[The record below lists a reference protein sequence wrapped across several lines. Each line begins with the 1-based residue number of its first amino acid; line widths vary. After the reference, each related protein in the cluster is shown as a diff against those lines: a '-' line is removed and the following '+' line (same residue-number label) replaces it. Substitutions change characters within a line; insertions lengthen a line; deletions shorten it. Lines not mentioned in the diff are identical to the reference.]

1 MILFHPHR
9 SIFVSVSRIVSR
21 FWLITSTLVVGLLV
35 VDARPAVAQST
46 SDETTADLYREGL
59 QAFDRGNHDR
69 ARTLLEDVVRV
80 NAAFQGTRGAGVYW
94 LGRAHQR
101 LGQRDSMS
109 RAWAQG
115 VRAFRAA
122 GRFDVRLFDA
132 HLRRLAASSRQPST
146 EATGQITTLYLEILD
161 RVATDHPADD
171 RRLLHRHVAQFL
183 PLVDSDTLEAFLR
196 RGSPQTPSDWR
207 FDASVEEWMRQ
218 WWQRQDPSPA
228 TPFNERIHEH
238 LHRVATASVQFSSD
252 ERLRGWDERGDLYV
266 RLGKPDRRVRIP
278 FDDVRLMREVVRPGV
293 SVTPQDFPDHEI
305 WVYPGM
311 SGVGRYLFVRQN
323 GTYAT
328 GTVID
333 LLPEPLR
340 GPFAAGE
347 RHQNRAYSAMAAL
360 GYIYDHLSVHYHD
373 TGSIAD
379 RIAAWFEFQQASESL
394 SEARR
399 RSGQGAARGLQIGYG
414 SGARQVFQGPG
425 PGQGL
430 PSTAARTTLTRA
442 VEQERYF
449 ARRRSDRV
457 PQQRTTSTAP
467 TRELP
472 IAFRTARFRDRSGA
486 TVTEIYWGREHA
498 SPNTQRDAN
507 DHPASGSR
515 DEVLTTAAVRY
526 DTEYGRASSHRDTV
540 FTTGDDYT
548 PGGPRKIKLNGT
560 NAPYHLAVQWDQF
573 VSLPSSKHDLGANTR
588 RTVRWR
594 TNIPPL
600 DVNPDRLTM
609 SDLKPMVLPSE
620 PPPADIEQAAFIHP
634 YEGLSTAATLL
645 LVFEIYDLKT
655 GRDNRTQWTVEYEMA
670 RKVEKGFLARLF
682 GSNYE
687 VERTATST
695 SFSGSTRQTREAI
708 VLDLSGRR
716 AVEPGEL
723 TVTVRVTDG
732 LARQTVERDIQFQ
745 LVPPSE

>member
-1 MILFHPHR
+1 M
-9 SIFVSVSRIVSR
+9 
-21 FWLITSTLVVGLLV
+21 
-35 VDARPAVAQST
+35 
-46 SDETTADLYREGL
+46 
-59 QAFDRGNHDR
+59 
-69 ARTLLEDVVRV
+69 VRV
-80 NAAFQGTRGAGVYW
+80 NAEFQGARGAGAYW
-94 LGRAHQR
+94 LGCAHQR

-122 GRFDVRLFDA
+122 GRFDARLFDA

-146 EATGQITTLYLEILD
+146 EATGQITMLYLEILD
-161 RVATDHPADD
+161 RVATDHPADE

-183 PLVDSDTLEAFLR
+183 PLVDSDTLETFLR
-196 RGSPQTPSDWR
+196 RGSPQSPSDWR
-207 FDASVEEWMRQ
+207 FDASVEEWMHQ
-218 WWQRQDPSPA
+218 WWQRHDPSPA

-238 LHRVATASVQFSSD
+238 LQRVATASIQFASD
-252 ERLRGWDERGDLYV
+252 ERLRGWDERGDIYV
-266 RLGKPDRRVRIP
+266 RLGKPGRRVRIP
-278 FDDVRLMREVVRPGV
+278 FDDVRLMGEVVRPGV

-373 TGSIAD
+373 TSSIAD
-379 RIAAWFEFQQASESL
+379 RIAAWFEFQQASGSL
-394 SEARR
+394 SKARR
-399 RSGQGAARGLQIGYG
+399 RSGQEAGRGIQIGYG
-414 SGARQVFQGPG
+414 SGARRVFQGPG

-442 VEQERYF
+442 AEQERYF
-449 ARRRSDRV
+449 GRRRSDRV

-467 TRELP
+467 TKELP
-472 IAFRTARFRDRSGA
+472 IAFRTARFRNRSGA
-486 TVTEIYWGREHA
+486 TVTEVYWGREDA
-498 SPNTQRDAN
+498 SPNMQRDAN
-507 DHPASGSR
+507 DHAVSGSK

-526 DTEYGRASSHRDTV
+526 DTGYRRASIHRDTV
-540 FTTGDDYT
+540 FATGDDHN
-548 PGGPRKIKLNGT
+548 PSVPRKIKLTAT
-560 NAPYHLAVQWDQF
+560 NDPYHLAVQWDQF
-573 VSLPSSKHDLGANTR
+573 LSSPSSRHALGANAR
-588 RTVRWR
+588 RTVRWK
-594 TNIPPL
+594 TNVQPL
-600 DVNPDRLTM
+600 DADPDRLTM
-609 SDLKPMVLPSE
+609 SDLKPMVLASQAPS
-620 PPPADIEQAAFIHP
+620 ADIERAASLHP

-645 LVFEIYDLKT
+645 LIFEIYDLTK
-655 GRDNRTQWTVEYEMA
+655 GADNRTQWTVEYEVA
-670 RKVEKGFLARLF
+670 GKVEKGFLARLF

-687 VERTATST
+687 IERTATAA

-708 VLDLSGRR
+708 VLDLGGRR
-716 AVEPGEL
+716 GIEPGEL
-723 TVTVRVTDG
+723 TITVRVTDS
-732 LARQTVERDIQFQ
+732 LAQQTVERVIQFQ
-745 LVPPSE
+745 LVPPPK